1 MDIDVPL
8 KDLGSV
14 DIEPLK
20 AAILS
25 LDEQVWKDQTLRQK

>member
-14 DIEPLK
+14 DTTELRE
-20 AAILS
+20 AIFFARRGS
-25 LDEQVWKDQTLRQK
+25 LG